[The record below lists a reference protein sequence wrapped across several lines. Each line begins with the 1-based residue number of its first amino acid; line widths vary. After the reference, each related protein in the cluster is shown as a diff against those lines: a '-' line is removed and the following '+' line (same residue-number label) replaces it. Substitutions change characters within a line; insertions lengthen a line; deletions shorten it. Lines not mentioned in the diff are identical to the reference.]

1 MKNLK
6 TLGMLA
12 FMMIASVIS
21 AFAQQKPNVY
31 ILATGGTIAGT
42 GKSATASGY
51 TAGQVAIQS
60 LIDAV
65 PEMKDIANITGEQV
79 VNIGSQDMNDEVWLT
94 LAKRINELL
103 ASPEVDGIVI
113 THGTDTMEE
122 TAYFLNLTVHSDK
135 PVVLTGAMR
144 PSTAM
149 SADGPLNLYNSVVT
163 AADPASKERG
173 VLVVMNGIILGA
185 HGNQK
190 MNTVSVQT
198 FQDPDGGPLGY
209 VYNSKPY
216 YNLNTLK
223 KHTTESVFDV
233 SGLTSLPKV
242 GIVYAYSNI
251 DADVM
256 TPFLDK
262 ANGYQ
267 GIIHAGL
274 GNGNYHKNIFPSLLE
289 ARKNGIIVVR
299 SSRVPTGPTTL
310 YDEVDDAKYQFVASW
325 ELNPQKAR
333 VLLMLALTKTSD
345 WQQIQKYFEEY

>member
-6 TLGMLA
+6 RISFLAVMLVTST
-12 FMMIASVIS
+12 IA
-21 AFAQQKPNVY
+21 ALAQQKPNVY

-65 PEMKDIANITGEQV
+65 PQMNDIANVTGEQI
-79 VNIGSQDMNDEVWLT
+79 VNIGSQDMNDQVWLT

-103 ASPEVDGIVI
+103 SQNNVDGIVI

-122 TAYFLNLTVHSDK
+122 TAYFLNLTVKSDK
-135 PVVLTGAMR
+135 PVVLTGSMR

-149 SADGPLNLYNSVVT
+149 SADGPLNLYNAVVT
-163 AADPASKERG
+163 ASDPSSKGRG
-173 VLVVMNGIILGA
+173 VMIVMNGLILGA
-185 HGNQK
+185 HSTQK
-190 MNTVSVQT
+190 MNTLDVQT
-198 FQDPDGGPLGY
+198 FQAPDAGPLGY
-209 VYNSKPY
+209 IYNSRPY
-216 YNLNTLK
+216 FNMKALK

-233 SGLTSLPKV
+233 SNLSSLPKV
-242 GIVYAYSNI
+242 GIVYAYSNVE
-251 DADVM
+251 ADVM
-256 TPFLDK
+256 EPFLSK
-262 ANGYQ
+262 GYK
-267 GIIHAGL
+267 GIVHAGL
-274 GNGNYHKNIFPSLLE
+274 GNGNYHKNIFPKLLE
-289 ARKNGIIVVR
+289 ARKQGIIVVR

-333 VLLMLALTKTSD
+333 VLLMLALTRTTD
-345 WQQIQKYFEEY
+345 WQQIQQYFEEY

>member
-6 TLGMLA
+6 KLSLLA
-12 FMMIASVIS
+12 VVLLTSVAT

-60 LIDAV
+60 LMPQMQDV
-65 PEMKDIANITGEQV
+65 ANVTGEQV
-79 VNIGSQDMNDEVWLT
+79 VNIGSQDMNDQVWLT

-103 ASPEVDGIVI
+103 AQSNVDGIVI

-122 TAYFLNLTVHSDK
+122 TAYFLNLTVKSDK

-163 AADPASKERG
+163 AADPSSKGRG
-173 VLVVMNGIILGA
+173 VMIVMNGLILGA
-185 HGNQK
+185 HSTQK
-190 MNTVSVQT
+190 MNTTDVQT
-198 FQDPDGGPLGY
+198 FQAPDAGPLGY

-216 YNLNTLK
+216 YNMQTLK

-233 SGLTSLPKV
+233 TNLTSLPKV
-242 GIVYAYSNI
+242 GIVYAYSNVE
-251 DADVM
+251 ADVM
-256 TPFLDK
+256 NPFLT
-262 ANGYQ
+262 NGYQ
-267 GIIHAGL
+267 GVIHAGL
-274 GNGNYHKNIFPSLLE
+274 GNGNYHKNIFPKLLE
-289 ARKNGIIVVR
+289 ARKLGIIVVR

-333 VLLMLALTKTSD
+333 VLLMLALTRTKD

>member
-144 PSTAM
+144 PSTAIERRRT
-149 SADGPLNLYNSVVT
+149 SQPLQFGR
-163 AADPASKERG
+163 D
-173 VLVVMNGIILGA
+173 
-185 HGNQK
+185 
-190 MNTVSVQT
+190 
-198 FQDPDGGPLGY
+198 
-209 VYNSKPY
+209 
-216 YNLNTLK
+216 
-223 KHTTESVFDV
+223 
-233 SGLTSLPKV
+233 
-242 GIVYAYSNI
+242 
-251 DADVM
+251 
-256 TPFLDK
+256 
-262 ANGYQ
+262 
-267 GIIHAGL
+267 
-274 GNGNYHKNIFPSLLE
+274 
-289 ARKNGIIVVR
+289 
-299 SSRVPTGPTTL
+299 SR
-310 YDEVDDAKYQFVASW
+310 
-325 ELNPQKAR
+325 
-333 VLLMLALTKTSD
+333 
-345 WQQIQKYFEEY
+345 